1 MIKQHPLHCGL
12 KRAAI
17 FCIVTLFALTSRA
30 QEPQIISQ
38 LSDDPDCKVWVDS
51 VLSTLSIKEQLG
63 QLMIYTLTPQ
73 DTKSNQALLKKVV
86 KEYGVGGLLFRKG
99 TLREHALMNNRAQ
112 ELADIPVMIT
122 FDGEWGLAMRIPG
135 TPNFPRNG
143 TLGQIEDEHLL
154 YEYGREV
161 AREMRELKGHVN
173 FAPVADVNTN
183 PKNPVIGNRSFG
195 DDPKK
200 VARQV
205 IAYAQGL
212 EDGGVLSV
220 SKHFPGH
227 GDTDLDSHLAL
238 PTLNF
243 GRERLDSIELYP
255 VLEAFKAGLGGV
267 MVAHLDIP
275 ALEPER

>member
-122 FDGEWGLAMRIPG
+122 FDGEWGLAMRLKG
-135 TPNFPRNG
+135 TPTFPRNRV
-143 TLGQIEDEHLL
+143 LGCIQDNTLL
-154 YEYGREV
+154 YEYGKEV
-161 AREMRELKGHVN
+161 ARQCREIGVHVTYLYNKRTDYPLNGPAFGINFRPHLHKNLNLIAEYDAKTFNVGATYALWADHFNFLIELQKGKYISAGLVYKVNLKG
-173 FAPVADVNTN
+173 
-183 PKNPVIGNRSFG
+183 GNRW
-195 DDPKK
+195 K
-200 VARQV
+200 
-205 IAYAQGL
+205 
-212 EDGGVLSV
+212 
-220 SKHFPGH
+220 SKLF
-227 GDTDLDSHLAL
+227 D
-238 PTLNF
+238 
-243 GRERLDSIELYP
+243 Y
-255 VLEAFKAGLGGV
+255 
-267 MVAHLDIP
+267 
-275 ALEPER
+275 